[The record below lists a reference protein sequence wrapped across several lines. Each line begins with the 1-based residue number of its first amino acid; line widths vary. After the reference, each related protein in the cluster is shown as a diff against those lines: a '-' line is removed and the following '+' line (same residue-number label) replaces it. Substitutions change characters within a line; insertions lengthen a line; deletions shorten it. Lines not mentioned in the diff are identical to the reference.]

1 MRVLILE
8 DDAWIA
14 DLLKQIVHSL
24 RPQAQISCVD
34 RVEAALAEWQRS
46 PIELV
51 ICDWNLPDGP
61 GTQLLE
67 HIRKQ
72 DSQIPLV
79 LITGRADRAS
89 VLEVRPLR
97 ISAFISKPFQIPTVL
112 DCLDR
117 LLPSVDLHAAASSP
131 VPSSFEEFLGSQSAG
146 ELGTPLQPGS
156 LAKLQALGQQPA
168 DLRQLHNLGHN
179 EPAITA
185 RLLAA
190 ANSAQYSRGG
200 ALCLSLAQAL
210 QILGAATSLN
220 IALGLGLH
228 PAAELGDGELS
239 LQAQAQ
245 YVQIQALCQRLAEL
259 ASACCLDPAPLHSAA
274 LLHRMGE
281 LCVLQQAQIWRNSG
295 QALSLEELDKALNS
309 TSSALAAR
317 LKMHW
322 RLPHPLRELIGA
334 CYALPAIN
342 TKRETIVMHLAA
354 SELSPQPDTAK
365 LARLRR
371 LAGLG

>member
-24 RPQAQISCVD
+24 RPTAQISCIGRVD
-34 RVEAALAEWQRS
+34 AALSEWQRA
-46 PIELV
+46 PADLV

-67 HIRKQ
+67 QIRKQ

-79 LITGRADRAS
+79 MITGRADRNS

-97 ISAFISKPFQIPTVL
+97 INAFISKPFQMPKVL

-117 LLPSVDLHAAASSP
+117 LLPSVDLGAPASSAP
-131 VPSSFEEFLGSQSAG
+131 NCSFAEFLASRAND
-146 ELGTPLQPGS
+146 ELDMPLQPGT
-156 LAKLQALGQQPA
+156 LAKLKTLGQQPA
-168 DLRQLHNLGHN
+168 DGRQLLSLGRD

-190 ANSAQYSRGG
+190 ANSAQYSSGG
-200 ALCLSLAQAL
+200 TLCLSLPQAL
-210 QILGAATSLN
+210 QTLGAATSLN
-220 IALGLGLH
+220 IALGLGLN
-228 PAAELGDGELS
+228 PAAELEDAELS

-245 YVQIQALCQRLAEL
+245 YERIQALCRRLAEL
-259 ASACCLDPAPLHSAA
+259 AQQCRLDPAPLHSAA

-281 LCVLQQAQIWRNSG
+281 LCVLQQAQLWRSSG
-295 QALSLEELDKALNS
+295 HELDLEALDKS
-309 TSSALAAR
+309 LRGSSSELAVR

-322 RLPHPLRELIGA
+322 RLPNPLRELIGA
-334 CYALPAIN
+334 CYALPTIN
-342 TKRETIVMHLAA
+342 TKREAIVMHLAA
-354 SELSPQPDTAK
+354 SELSPQQDGAK

-371 LAGLG
+371 LAGLS

>member
-24 RPQAQISCVD
+24 RPSAQICCAD
-34 RVEAALAEWQRS
+34 RVEAALSEWQRA
-46 PIELV
+46 PADLV

-67 HIRKQ
+67 QIRKQ
-72 DSQIPLV
+72 DSQVPLV
-79 LITGRADRAS
+79 MITGRADRNS

-97 ISAFISKPFQIPTVL
+97 INAFISKPFQMPKVL

-117 LLPSVDLHAAASSP
+117 LLPSVDLDAPASTA
-131 VPSSFEEFLGSQSAG
+131 PSSSFAEFLASRAND
-146 ELGTPLQPGS
+146 ELDIPLQPGT
-156 LAKLQALGQQPA
+156 LAKLKALGQQPA
-168 DLRQLHNLGHN
+168 DLRQLLGLGRD

-190 ANSAQYSRGG
+190 ANSAQYSSGG
-200 ALCLSLAQAL
+200 ALCLSLPQAL
-210 QILGAATSLN
+210 QTLGAATSLN
-220 IALGLGLH
+220 IALGLSLN
-228 PAAELGDGELS
+228 PVAELEDAELS

-245 YVQIQALCQRLAEL
+245 YEQIQALCRRLAEL
-259 ASACCLDPAPLHSAA
+259 AQQCRLDPAPLHSAA

-281 LCVLQQAQIWRNSG
+281 LCVLQQAQLWRSSG
-295 QALSLEELDKALNS
+295 QELDLEALDKS
-309 TSSALAAR
+309 LRGSSSELAVR

-322 RLPHPLRELIGA
+322 RLPNSLRELIGA
-334 CYALPAIN
+334 CYALPTIN
-342 TKRETIVMHLAA
+342 TKREAIVMHLAA
-354 SELSPQPDTAK
+354 SELNPLPDNAK

-371 LAGLG
+371 LAGLS